1 MAQKFDIHI
10 IGCGSALPT
19 RKHLPSCQVVD
30 VRDKLLLLDCGEGAQ
45 LAWRK
50 TGLNWQKI
58 THIFLTHAH
67 GDHVFGLPGFLS
79 TMGLLGRTAPLYI
92 HGPSQLQTFVEFMK
106 AHFLADMDYE
116 IHFTAVDTTS
126 HALIFEDR
134 SMEVWSLPLNHRL
147 PCSGYL
153 IKEKPGLRHIRRDM
167 IDFYDIPTWAINNI
181 KAGEDWTTAEG
192 EIISNERLTTPP
204 DPVRSYAYCS
214 DTMPVPEL
222 AEWIHDVDLLYHEAT
237 YAEAEIG
244 HAQRYAHSTAS
255 QAAGIAK
262 AAQAKKLLLGHFSA
276 RYEDENILL
285 EEAKTVFNNT
295 FLAQEELHI
304 TL

>member
-167 IDFYDIPTWAINNI
+167 INFYGIPTWAINNI

>member
-147 PCSGYL
+147 PCCGYL

-167 IDFYDIPTWAINNI
+167 IDFYDVPTWAINNI

-222 AEWIHDVDLLYHEAT
+222 AEWIHNVDLLYHEAT
-237 YAEAEIG
+237 YAEAEIS

-262 AAQAKKLLLGHFSA
+262 AAHAKKLLLGHFSA
-276 RYEDENILL
+276 RYEDESILL
-285 EEAKTVFNNT
+285 KEAKTVFDNT
-295 FLAQEELHI
+295 FLAQEELCI

>member
-116 IHFTAVDTTS
+116 INFTAVDTTS

-134 SMEVWSLPLNHRL
+134 SMEVWSLPLNHRV
-147 PCSGYL
+147 PCCGYL

-167 IDFYDIPTWAINNI
+167 IDFYGIPTWAINNI

-192 EIISNERLTTPP
+192 DIVSNERLTTPP

-237 YAEAEIG
+237 YAEAEIS

-262 AAQAKKLLLGHFSA
+262 AAHAKKLLLGHFSA

-295 FLAQEELHI
+295 FLAQEGLRL

>member
-153 IKEKPGLRHIRRDM
+153 IKEKPGQRHIRRDM
-167 IDFYDIPTWAINNI
+167 IDFYGIPTWAINNI

>member
-147 PCSGYL
+147 PCCGYL
-153 IKEKPGLRHIRRDM
+153 IKEKPGQRHIRRDM
-167 IDFYDIPTWAINNI
+167 IDFYDVPTWAINNI

-222 AEWIHDVDLLYHEAT
+222 AEWIHNVDLLYHEAT
-237 YAEAEIG
+237 YAEAEIS

-262 AAQAKKLLLGHFSA
+262 AAHAKKLLLGHFSA
-276 RYEDENILL
+276 RYEDESILL
-285 EEAKTVFNNT
+285 KEAKTVFDNT
-295 FLAQEELHI
+295 FLAQEELCI

>member
-67 GDHVFGLPGFLS
+67 GDHIFGLPGLLS

-134 SMEVWSLPLNHRL
+134 SMEVWSLPLNHRV
-147 PCSGYL
+147 PCCGYL
-153 IKEKPGLRHIRRDM
+153 IKEKSGQRHIRRDM
-167 IDFYDIPTWAINNI
+167 IDFYQIPTWAINNI

-192 EIISNERLTTPP
+192 DIIPNERLTTPP

-214 DTMPVPEL
+214 DTMPVSEL
-222 AEWIHDVDLLYHEAT
+222 AEWIHEVDLLYHEAT
-237 YAEAEIG
+237 YAEAEIN

-262 AAQAKKLLLGHFSA
+262 AAHAKKLLLGHYSA
-276 RYEDENILL
+276 RYENEDILL
-285 EEAKTVFNNT
+285 EEAKTVFDNT
-295 FLAQEELHI
+295 FLAQEELRI